1 MILYFL
7 RHGLAGDGA
16 TWVGDDRERPLTR
29 TGIQHMKASAAAFKK
44 IGLEVDEI
52 ISSPL
57 KRAEQTAQIA
67 ADVLEKHVKL
77 DERLVYGFGMPALQ
91 TIIDDYP
98 NAKALMLVGH
108 EPDFSTTISEL
119 TGGSDIEMKKG
130 GLARVDLSDGPEL
143 RGLLV
148 WLLPPKILM
157 IGLS

>member
-1 MILYFL
+1 
-7 RHGLAGDGA
+7 
-16 TWVGDDRERPLTR
+16 
-29 TGIQHMKASAAAFKK
+29 MKASAAAFKK

-67 ADVLEKHVKL
+67 ADALEKHVKL

-98 NAKALMLVGH
+98 TAKALMLVGH

-130 GLARVDLSDGPEL
+130 GLARVDLSDSPEL

-148 WLLPPKILM
+148 WLLPPKIL
-157 IGLS
+157 ITGLSQSS